1 MKVPAS
7 IERAARARIQGNDPQ
22 IANSLEMVRRGV
34 PLKAEPI
41 QERLVSRLQTKMPI
55 TRQVAE
61 ALAGEVT
68 DGNRNVISRAERI
81 YGKTI
86 DFVGVSFLER
96 GYVSSRAVARV
107 AFRSGQGL
115 GSGFLISDRLF
126 VTNNHVI
133 GSASDAAGLAME
145 FDYERDRY
153 GQISGI
159 TRYAFDPKLF
169 FYTNH
174 ENNLD
179 FTVIGVGPRID
190 GSKNVS
196 AFGWCKLSGAD
207 NKHALGE
214 CANIVQH
221 PDGRYKEVVLREN
234 RLVSRLSTV
243 LHYVADTEPGSSGSP
258 VFNNEWLVIALHHWG
273 GPWRQTKDD
282 AGKAVPLEVN
292 EGIRASAIVADLRAN
307 LGKFSAAQQQMVKK
321 AISDQEV
328 NDPPRATV
336 AAPDSA
342 TGNPNGPRIDADG
355 TATWR
360 IPVELSV
367 RLPTWAQST
376 SMSTS
381 APADPGAA
389 AAPSPVDDGG
399 GSGGEA
405 NAPSP
410 DYNARSG
417 YKPTFISGHTVP
429 LPRLTDAIAGDAAAN
444 LQGDDDEVELKY
456 HHFSVVMNRKRRLAF
471 FTASNIDGKKA
482 KKVDRDTG
490 LVSPLLPKDV
500 GHESLDREAAEASE
514 TWYVDPR
521 VDEAEQTKQALY
533 DQQKVAGF
541 PNNSS
546 GRLARMLQR
555 GHLVRRM
562 DPAWGT
568 DSQALAAD
576 ADTFHFTNC
585 TPQLGFFNMGSAKKL
600 NLPKSGGGRLWRAL
614 EDHVLGGAVADKSRV
629 CCFTGPVFGT
639 KDPKFRDLRVPMKFW
654 KIAVWSANGKLQSL
668 AMLANQ
674 APVLKAIGKL
684 PEKAGDAEALEQLE
698 KVEDFLSTVKNIEKI
713 TKIDFGSAIRDADIR
728 NSGGESLVAK
738 PESIPLKPAR
748 IPAKKPGK
756 KPGGKG

>member
-22 IANSLEMVRRGV
+22 IKHSLEMVRQGV
-34 PLKAEPI
+34 PLKAEPE
-41 QERLVSRLQTKMPI
+41 QERLVARLQKKMPI
-55 TRQVAE
+55 TREVAAE
-61 ALAGEVT
+61 LAREVT
-68 DGNRNVISRAERI
+68 DGSRTTLSRAERI
-81 YGKTI
+81 YGKTV

-96 GYVSSRAVARV
+96 GYVSARAVARV
-107 AFRSGQGL
+107 AFRSGQAL

-133 GSASDAAGLAME
+133 GSARDAAGLAME
-145 FDYERDRY
+145 FDYERDRR
-153 GQISGI
+153 GQVSGI
-159 TRYAFDPKLF
+159 TRFAFDPKLF

-174 ENNLD
+174 EDNLD

-190 GSKNVS
+190 GNKSIS
-196 AFGWCKLSGAD
+196 AFGWCQLSGAA

-292 EGIRASAIVADLRAN
+292 EGIRASAIVEDLRSK
-307 LGKFSAAQQQMVKK
+307 LGTFGPAQRDMVRK
-321 AISDQEV
+321 AISGDEAQ
-328 NDPPRATV
+328 DPPRAVV
-336 AAPDSA
+336 ATPDSVSS
-342 TGNPNGPRIDADG
+342 NPNGPQIEADG

-376 SMSTS
+376 AAPLEPS
-381 APADPGAA
+381 AAA
-389 AAPSPVDDGG
+389 AAPVDDD
-399 GSGGEA
+399 SAGEA
-405 NAPSP
+405 APSP
-410 DYNARSG
+410 DYDARSG
-417 YKPTFISGHTVP
+417 YKPTFISGLTVP
-429 LPRLTDAIAGDAAAN
+429 LPRLTDAISGDAAPN
-444 LQGDDDEVELKY
+444 LQGDDDEIELKY

-500 GHESLDREAAEASE
+500 GHESLGGEAAEASE

-521 VDEAEQTKQALY
+521 IDEAEQTDQSVFSKQN
-533 DQQKVAGF
+533 VAGF
-541 PNNSS
+541 PTNSG

-568 DSQALAAD
+568 DSQALDAD

-600 NLPKSGGGRLWRAL
+600 NLGISGGGRLWRAL
-614 EDHVLGGAVADKSRV
+614 EDHVLGGAVVDKRRI

-639 KDPKFRDLRVPMKFW
+639 KDPKFRDLRVPMRFW
-654 KIAVWSANGKLQSL
+654 KIAVWAVKGKLHSL

-674 APVLKAIGKL
+674 APVLK
-684 PEKAGDAEALEQLE
+684 
-698 KVEDFLSTVKNIEKI
+698 
-713 TKIDFGSAIRDADIR
+713 
-728 NSGGESLVAK
+728 
-738 PESIPLKPAR
+738 
-748 IPAKKPGK
+748 
-756 KPGGKG
+756 

>member
-7 IERAARARIQGNDPQ
+7 IERGARARIQGNNPQ
-22 IANSLEMVRRGV
+22 IRHSLEMVRQGV
-34 PLKAEPI
+34 PLKAEPEE
-41 QERLVSRLQTKMPI
+41 ERLLARLQTKMPI
-55 TRQVAE
+55 SRQVAA
-61 ALAGEVT
+61 ALASEVT
-68 DGNRNVISRAERI
+68 DGNRKTISRAERI

-96 GYVSSRAVARV
+96 GYVSARAVARV
-107 AFRSGQGL
+107 AFRSGQAL
-115 GSGFLISDRLF
+115 GSGFLISDLLF

-133 GSASDAAGLAME
+133 GSAKDAAGLAME
-145 FDYERDRY
+145 FDYERDRR
-153 GQISGI
+153 GQVIGV
-159 TRYAFDPKLF
+159 TRFAFDPTLF

-190 GSKNVS
+190 GNKNIS
-196 AFGWCKLSGAD
+196 AFGWCQLSGAE

-243 LHYVADTEPGSSGSP
+243 LHYTADTEPGSSGSP

-282 AGKAVPLEVN
+282 TGKAVPLEVN
-292 EGIRASAIVADLRAN
+292 EGIRASAIVNDLKSK
-307 LGKFSAAQQQMVKK
+307 LGTFSPAQREMVRK
-321 AISDQEV
+321 AISSQETQ
-328 NDPPRATV
+328 DAPRAVV
-336 AAPDSA
+336 AAPDSDS
-342 TGNPNGPRIDADG
+342 GNPNGPQIDADG

-367 RLPTWAQST
+367 RLPTWARST
-376 SMSTS
+376 A
-381 APADPGAA
+381 APADPGVAA
-389 AAPSPVDDGG
+389 ATSPVDDG
-399 GSGGEA
+399 SGGEA
-405 NAPSP
+405 TAPSP
-410 DYNARSG
+410 DYHARSG

-429 LPRLTDAIAGDAAAN
+429 LPQLTDAIANDAAAN
-444 LQGDDDEVELKY
+444 LQGDDDEIELKY

-490 LVSPLLPKDV
+490 TVSPLLPKDV
-500 GHESLDREAAEASE
+500 GHESLDSEAAEAAEASE

-521 VDEAEQTKQALY
+521 VDEAEQTEQSLY
-533 DQQKVAGF
+533 DKQKVAGF
-541 PNNSS
+541 PTNSS

-568 DSQALAAD
+568 DSQALDAD

-585 TPQLGFFNMGSAKKL
+585 TPQFGFFNMGSAKKL
-600 NLPKSGGGRLWRAL
+600 NLAKSGGGRLWRAL
-614 EDHVLGGAVADKSRV
+614 EDHVLGGAVADKSRI

-639 KDPKFRDLRVPMKFW
+639 KDPKFRDLRVPMRFW
-654 KIAVWSANGKLQSL
+654 KIAVWAANGKLQSL

-684 PEKAGDAEALEQLE
+684 PEKAGDAEALEQLD
-698 KVEDFLSTVKNIEKI
+698 KVEDFLSTVKDIERI
-713 TKIDFGSAIRDADIR
+713 TKIDFGSAVRDADIR
-728 NSGGESLVAK
+728 KSGEESLISK
-738 PESIPLKPAR
+738 PESIPLKSGRKAG
-748 IPAKKPGK
+748 AKG
-756 KPGGKG
+756 

>member
-7 IERAARARIQGNDPQ
+7 IERAARARIQGNKPQ
-22 IANSLEMVRRGV
+22 ISHSLEMVRQGV
-34 PLKAEPI
+34 PLKAEPEPARLV
-41 QERLVSRLQTKMPI
+41 ERLQKKMPI
-55 TRQVAE
+55 TREVAT
-61 ALAGEVT
+61 ALANDVT
-68 DGNRNVISRAERI
+68 DGKREVISRAERI

-96 GYVSSRAVARV
+96 GYVSARAVGRV

-126 VTNNHVI
+126 ITNNHVI
-133 GSASDAAGLAME
+133 ASARDAAGLAIE
-145 FDYERDRY
+145 FDYERDKR
-153 GQISGI
+153 GQVLGI
-159 TRYAFDPKLF
+159 TRFAFDPGLF

-174 ENNLD
+174 ENKLD
-179 FTVIGVGPRID
+179 FTVIGVGSRID
-190 GSKNVS
+190 GNKNLS
-196 AFGWCKLSGAD
+196 AFGWCQLSGTD

-234 RLVSRLSTV
+234 RLVSRLDTV

-282 AGKAVPLEVN
+282 SGKAIPLEVN
-292 EGIRASAIVADLRAN
+292 EGIRASAIVNDLKARLPSFAP
-307 LGKFSAAQQQMVKK
+307 AQRELVRK
-321 AISDQEV
+321 ALPGGESQ
-328 NDPPRATV
+328 DPPRAVV

-342 TGNPNGPRIDADG
+342 PTSGNGPRIAADG
-355 TATWR
+355 TATWH
-360 IPVELSV
+360 IPLELSV
-367 RLPTWAQST
+367 RLPGWAQASAT
-376 SMSTS
+376 APDPGVAASAAAIAPIDDAGAGEAS
-381 APADPGAA
+381 AP
-389 AAPSPVDDGG
+389 DD
-399 GSGGEA
+399 
-405 NAPSP
+405 
-410 DYNARSG
+410 DYDARSG
-417 YKPTFISGHTVP
+417 YRPAFIGGHTVP
-429 LPRLTDAIAGDAAAN
+429 LPRLTDAIAADAAPN

-490 LVSPLLPKDV
+490 AVSPLLPKDV
-500 GHESLDREAAEASE
+500 GHESREGAEASE

-521 VDEAEQTKQALY
+521 IDEDEQTNQALY
-533 DQQKVAGF
+533 DKQKVAGF
-541 PNNSS
+541 PTNSS

-568 DSQALAAD
+568 DRQALDAD

-600 NLPKSGGGRLWRAL
+600 NLRKSGGGQLWRAL

-629 CCFTGPVFGT
+629 SCFTGPVFGT
-639 KDPKFRDLRVPMKFW
+639 KDPKFRDLRVPMRFW
-654 KIAVWSANGKLQSL
+654 KIAVWAEGGKLRSL

-684 PEKAGDAEALEQLE
+684 PEKAGDAEALEQLD
-698 KVEDFLSTVKNIEKI
+698 KVEDFVSTVKDVERL
-713 TKIDFGSAIRDADIR
+713 TKLDFGSAVRDADIR
-728 NSGGESLVAK
+728 KNGGESLVVRK
-738 PESIPLKPAR
+738 ESIPLRRAS
-748 IPAKKPGK
+748 GK
-756 KPGGKG
+756 R